1 MERSFPVWVVCL
13 PWLLAAVAFPG
24 IGLAQDYPPF
34 GDPERWK
41 MFDRYR
47 ALAVPLSR
55 RGFIDDVHWIDHG
68 RRFWFQADDE
78 TTSLIV
84 VVDPASGTVDS
95 LFNIHELTPA
105 LRQAGVTAIPSG
117 GLRVDAVEL
126 VDGDRTAR
134 LVTNAATFDLD
145 IATLAIRLTTAP
157 DSPSPQE
164 DAPASIV
171 SPDGSK
177 SALVRD
183 GNVWVRWTE
192 TGHEV
197 PITSDADPPFLVYRT
212 SHGWAWSPDSRHLVL
227 IRTDRRDLP
236 KRPIVDWLSATE
248 DVEFTYRYAEY
259 PAAKQDILTW
269 DTATA
274 ELSVLPVDLHGAD
287 PEWTVLRAWRPDRPE
302 LFVAGQFPSP
312 RRVELV
318 AVNLHSGGVRT
329 VLVEHGDS
337 AVQPDYT
344 DLTLLDD
351 GFIWTSDRNGFH
363 NLFRYDF
370 DGRLV
375 GQLTPDEVFV
385 DGDVTAV
392 DRAGGWVYFQAAL
405 PSRPYES
412 QFCRVRLDGTGFAVL
427 TDGDGTHQGEL
438 SPDFRYFLDRHS
450 SSNRPPRTDLRRTDG
465 SLIRTLATTDIAP
478 LRTQLGWV
486 DAEEFVVKAADGE
499 TDLWGVLYK
508 PYDFDPARQYPVVQ
522 FVYTTYWGWWWRSW
536 MRDMGMR
543 RLAQLG
549 FVTVVF
555 NMRGEGGARSRA
567 YRRAFYRRVGCCE
580 HDDAAAVLQQLAA
593 ERPYMD
599 MQRVGILGG
608 SWGGYHAARFLLMRP
623 DVFTV
628 GVAERGAMELARA
641 GWPFMG
647 TPEDN
652 AAGYAAGSNLS
663 LADRLQGKL
672 LFVMPADD
680 GAFSSTVRMIDALI
694 HAGKPYDLLLVPG
707 TGHTY
712 GGVRG
717 RIADDYVWTRMIPA
731 YLVEHLIENADVRR

>member
-1 MERSFPVWVVCL
+1 L
-13 PWLLAAVAFPG
+13 AVAALASPCT
-24 IGLAQDYPPF
+24 GLAQDYPAF
-34 GDPERWK
+34 GDLDHWK

-47 ALAVPLSR
+47 ELAVPLSQQ
-55 RGFIDDVHWIDHG
+55 GFIGDVHWIDDG
-68 RRFWFQADDE
+68 RRFWFQTGDD
-78 TTSLIV
+78 TTGLIV
-84 VVDPASGTVDS
+84 VVDPALGTVDS
-95 LFNIHELTPA
+95 VIKIHEVA
-105 LRQAGVTAIPSG
+105 LALQEAGVTPIPQG
-117 GLRVDAVEL
+117 GLLIDSVEL
-126 VDGDRTAR
+126 LDGDRIAR
-134 LVTNAATFDLD
+134 LVTNAAMFDLN
-145 IATLAIRLTTAP
+145 IATRTVRLTTSV
-157 DSPSPQE
+157 DSRTAEAQ
-164 DAPASIV
+164 PAAGIV
-171 SPDGSK
+171 SPDGAK
-177 SALVRD
+177 RVMLRD
-183 GNVWVRWTE
+183 GNVWLRWTE
-192 TGHEV
+192 TGQEV
-197 PITSDADPPFLVYRT
+197 QITSDGEPPFLVYST
-212 SHGWAWSPDSRHLVL
+212 SQGWAWSPDSRHIVV
-227 IRTDRRDLP
+227 IRTDRRSLP
-236 KRPIVDWLSATE
+236 KRPIVDWLSEAE
-248 DVEFTYRYAEY
+248 EVEFTYQYVEY
-259 PAAKQDILTW
+259 PAAKQEIFAW
-269 DTATA
+269 DSASE

-287 PEWTVLRAWRPDRPE
+287 PEWTTIRAWRPDRPE

-318 AVNLHSGGVRT
+318 AVNLHSGVART

-375 GQLTPDEVFV
+375 AQLTPNEVFV
-385 DGDVTAV
+385 DGAVRGV

-405 PSRPYES
+405 PDRPYES

-438 SPDFRYFLDRHS
+438 SPDFRHFLDRHS
-450 SSNRPPRTDLRRTDG
+450 SPNRPPRTDLRRTDG
-465 SLIRTLATTDIAP
+465 SLLRTLATTDVAP
-478 LRTQLGWV
+478 LRAQLGWV

-508 PYDFDPARQYPVVQ
+508 PYDFDPSRQYPVVQ
-522 FVYTTYWGWWWRSW
+522 FVYTTYWGWWWRDW

-555 NMRGEGGARSRA
+555 NIRGEGGARSLG
-567 YRRAFYRRVGCCE
+567 YRRAFYGRVGCCE

-623 DVFTV
+623 DVFKV
-628 GVAERGAMELARA
+628 GVAERGWMELHRSQ
-641 GWPFMG
+641 WPFMG

-652 AAGYAAGSNLS
+652 AAGYAAGSNLT

-680 GAFSSTVRMIDALI
+680 NAFSSTVRMIDALI
-694 HAGKPYDLLLVPG
+694 QAGKPYDLLLVPG
-707 TGHTY
+707 TGHSY
-712 GGVRG
+712 AGARG
-717 RIADDYVWTRMIPA
+717 KIADDYVWTRMIPA
-731 YLVEHLIENADVRR
+731 YFVEHLIENADVPR